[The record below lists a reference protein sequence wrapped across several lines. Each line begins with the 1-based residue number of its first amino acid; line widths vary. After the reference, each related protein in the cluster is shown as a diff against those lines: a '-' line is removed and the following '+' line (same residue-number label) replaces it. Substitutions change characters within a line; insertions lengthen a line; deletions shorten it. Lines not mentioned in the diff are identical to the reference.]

1 MERVAPSRINTTPP
15 STLAEHVEEGV
26 ERPSG
31 ARGQKGAQ
39 EIDIFMTVHEW
50 SCIHELGAA
59 VVIGTN
65 LAQACAP
72 HHFIMHVGYMRLHPF
87 LEDYGYLKVVGGAGV
102 IPSLV
107 ESLIHVFALP
117 HNLLLRLREE
127 H

>member
-1 MERVAPSRINTTPP
+1 MWKREWKD
-15 STLAEHVEEGV
+15 
-26 ERPSG
+26 PSG

-50 SCIHELGAA
+50 GCIHELGAA

-72 HHFIMHVGYMRLHPF
+72 HQFIMHVGSMRLHPF
-87 LEDYGYLKVVGGAGV
+87 LEDYGYLKVVGGG
-102 IPSLV
+102 SGCHSSMV